1 MNPPVGSR
9 EREARAPLPA
19 AMARRPPPAGL
30 PRTRKPPARQRQLRN
45 LARAGIIFGT
55 ALGTTLIGF
64 SYPAIARGAELW
76 GASWENAWFLL
87 ALLLVPFV
95 LWRGTFGEDRR
106 TPRLLLGTLAP
117 FTAGP
122 SGLRVWLRDVPGVV
136 RAIAL
141 TLLVLAIARPVSTL
155 RPQMADEEGID
166 LVLVLDLSGSMQ
178 AAIDNLPENLGK
190 YTQRRGRGLRPTRLD
205 AAKAVIRD
213 FVSRRKTDRIG
224 VVVFGKE
231 AYVLSPPTLD
241 YHLLD
246 TLVSKMELKLIDG
259 SATAIGDAVGVAVA
273 RLRSSHAKSKA
284 VILLT
289 DGDNNAGQIA
299 PEYAAHLANVVGSK
313 LFTVQ
318 IGAGEMAE
326 VQDGYD
332 LFGQPRYVTV
342 PFPVNPDLLRELAE
356 KTGGQ
361 TYVATD
367 AKALQGALHD
377 VLDRLEKTKFEASI
391 ASYEDLYWF
400 FLLPGVLLLAV
411 DALLRALVLRRFP

>member
-1 MNPPVGSR
+1 MSGTGPRLGSR
-9 EREARAPLPA
+9 LPPSTTGAERFRDRSLRAVRSSRVWARV
-19 AMARRPPPAGL
+19 GL
-30 PRTRKPPARQRQLRN
+30 LVL
-45 LARAGIIFGT
+45 LALAC
-55 ALGTTLIGF
+55 LLVGF
-64 SYPAIARGAELW
+64 AYPAIARGEELW
-76 GASWENAWFLL
+76 VASWENSGFLL
-87 ALLLVPFV
+87 LLLLVPFV
-95 LWRGTFGEDRR
+95 FWRGTLGEDRR
-106 TPRLLLGTLAP
+106 MPRLLFGTLSA
-117 FTAGP
+117 FFAGP
-122 SGLRVWLRDVPGVV
+122 SGWRVWLRDAPGVV
-136 RAIAL
+136 RSVAL
-141 TLLVLAIARPVSTL
+141 VLMVLAIARPVNTL
-155 RPQMADEEGID
+155 RPQTADEEGID
-166 LVLVLDLSGSMQ
+166 LVIVLDLSGSMQ
-178 AAIDNLPENLGK
+178 AAMDNLPDNLGQFTPK
-190 YTQRRGRGLRPTRLD
+190 RGRGLRPTRLD

-284 VILLT
+284 VVLLT

-299 PEYAAHLANVVGSK
+299 PEYAGHLATVVGAK
-313 LFTVQ
+313 LYTVQ

-326 VQDGYD
+326 VQDGFD
-332 LFGQPRYVTV
+332 LFGQPRYINV

-356 KTGGQ
+356 KTGGAMY
-361 TYVATD
+361 TATD

-400 FLLPGVLLLAV
+400 FLLPGVLLLAL